1 MHGKKTMMGMTVA
14 LGLLAN
20 SAQAD
25 GRLPLAQI
33 DALLAQAEAFG
44 FQRYEEIEAQR
55 QDSVEIEGW
64 LDDEWYADVRL
75 SLSNGESLREE
86 RRRLTRGA
94 WGMTAEEVRRAAE
107 AAANE
112 GMTTF
117 EGLQIDESGMIE
129 IEGADE
135 GGRELEVQVRQG
147 ESSVAWVEHDD

>member
-1 MHGKKTMMGMTVA
+1 MHGKKMMIGMTAA
-14 LGLLAN
+14 LGLLAS

-33 DALLAQAEAFG
+33 DTLLAQAEAFG

-75 SLSNGESLREE
+75 SLSSGESLREE

-94 WGMTAEEVRRAAE
+94 WGMTAEEVRQAAE
-107 AAANE
+107 VAANE
-112 GMTTF
+112 GMITF
-117 EGLQIDESGMIE
+117 EGLQVEESGMIE
-129 IEGADE
+129 IEGEDE
-135 GGRELEVQVRQG
+135 NGRDLEVQIRQG
-147 ESSVAWVEHDD
+147 ESRVASVEHD